1 VVGITNT
8 KLPTSYLR
16 EALALGSMEIGEVM
30 KVFNEEID
38 KKAGQVVLVL
48 EAKEANELLLA
59 LDVAIETNK
68 RKTIW
73 KSLRTILWEKAV
85 MF

>member
-1 VVGITNT
+1 
-8 KLPTSYLR
+8 
-16 EALALGSMEIGEVM
+16 M

-48 EAKEANELLLA
+48 EAKEANELVLA
-59 LDVAIETNK
+59 LDAAIETNK